1 MMTKP
6 VDLNSVDLISD
17 LNTIAP
23 IDWSGQPQSLV
34 CAVAGNV
41 SSDRPLLHET
51 LDHLGRQYKQVFYI
65 DGPYDHFWEWTD
77 VDRSM
82 YDLQEDVLQ
91 IKNVTLLHN
100 QVLIMNKIAIICV
113 NGWFSFDFNKDFDME
128 HMYHWMKEQ
137 KMINQME
144 DAMHLM
150 SLGLNDCAY
159 LERTLAKTSQLNT
172 VDEIVI
178 MSSTVPDSDLIKH
191 DSALQDTPRINLM
204 GNNYLKKAL
213 TKDINNKV
221 STWMFGTYPHAVN
234 ELRDGIRWI
243 SNPKADNFVY
253 NPRKIQVLF

>member
-6 VDLNSVDLISD
+6 VDLNSLDLISD
-17 LNTIAP
+17 LNIVTP
-23 IDWSGQPQSLV
+23 LDWTGQPQSLV
-34 CAVAGNV
+34 CALAGNL

-91 IKNVTLLHN
+91 INNVTLLHN

-113 NGWFSFDFNKDFDME
+113 NGWFSFDFNKDFDMV
-128 HMYHWMKEQ
+128 HMHQWMKEQ

-159 LERTLAKTSQLNT
+159 LERTLQKTSLLNT

-178 MSSTVPDSDLIKH
+178 MSSTVPDVDLIKH
-191 DSALQDTPRINLM
+191 DSTLQDTPRMNLM
-204 GNNYLKKAL
+204 GNKYLKKAL
-213 TKDINNKV
+213 EKDVKKKV

-234 ELRDGIRWI
+234 EIRDGIRWV

-253 NPRKIQVLF
+253 NPRPIQVRF